1 MYERKYVEAI
11 ARSIYQ
17 GYIKDTTGEVV
28 RWADLPNDERIVW
41 RNMAKRAAR
50 RIEEL
55 AIQMQ
60 AADRTD
66 AP

>member
-1 MYERKYVEAI
+1 MYDRKYVEAI

-28 RWADLPNDERIVW
+28 RWSDLPNDERIVW

-55 AIQMQ
+55 AVEMQ
-60 AADRTD
+60 AADRTNVR
-66 AP
+66 